1 MLCEKLIDFIFSKMS
16 DYDDIENE
24 IDNDVDQIDEMSLE
38 LDDNDVFED
47 NEEVSTI
54 LAHKPYSV

>member
-24 IDNDVDQIDEMSLE
+24 IENEIDQIDEMSLE

-54 LAHKPYSV
+54 KG

>member
-1 MLCEKLIDFIFSKMS
+1 MS

-38 LDDNDVFED
+38 LDDNDVFDD
-47 NEEVSTI
+47 NEEVSNI
-54 LAHKPYSV
+54 LAYKSYSV

>member
-1 MLCEKLIDFIFSKMS
+1 MVCEKLIDFIFSKMS